1 MEHSEQYREAR
12 EELRRAEIA
21 LKEQR
26 ERVAEL
32 RRRLPLE
39 AVVEDH
45 ELSEAAGDATSR
57 TVRLSELFV
66 RPELP
71 LVIVHFMFGKKQTEP
86 CPMCT
91 LCADGYTGVLDHVS
105 QCVNFVVV
113 VAGDVVEFARYA
125 QGRGWDG
132 LRVVSSGETSFKHD
146 LGMEDSEGAQM
157 PGVTVLERADDGR
170 ILHFYTG
177 GAMMGD
183 GHYRGMDL
191 LMPLWNFL
199 DLTRQGRGEFFPR
212 IAYE

>member
-1 MEHSEQYREAR
+1 MEHSDRYMRVR
-12 EELRRAEIA
+12 EELRQAEIA

-26 ERVAEL
+26 EQVAEL

-39 AVVEDH
+39 TVVEDH
-45 ELSEAAGDATSR
+45 EFTETTGDATGR
-57 TVRLSELFV
+57 TVRLSELFT

-71 LVIVHFMFGKKQTEP
+71 LVAVHFMFGKKQSEP

-91 LCADGYTGVLDHVS
+91 QCADGYAGILDHVS

-113 VAGDVVEFARYA
+113 VAGDVVEFTRYA
-125 QGRGWDG
+125 QGRGWEG
-132 LRVVSSGETSFKHD
+132 LRVASSGDTSFKRD
-146 LGMEDSEGAQM
+146 LGMEDAEGAQM
-157 PGVTVLERADDGR
+157 PGATVLERTDDGR

-199 DLTRQGRGEFFPR
+199 DLTRQGRGDFFPR
-212 IAYE
+212 IGY